1 MLEFQRYQIAFTA
14 HIRNPSANKK
24 PTRVPDGRMAI
35 YREIV
40 FNNIFGS
47 VSACFP
53 VCKSVLGARAWRKIV
68 RAFFANHQASSPIFR
83 EIPQQ
88 FLQFLK
94 TVENLPVYLQQLAHY
109 EWVELAVSAQQTEAK
124 KLSKKADL
132 LNEKP
137 VLAPAHI
144 LLAYDYAV
152 HKISKRNTPKTTE
165 STYLLVFRNTE
176 NKVKFIELNPMT
188 FQLLSLIE
196 KNKLTGIQA
205 LTRLAVEIAS
215 TDVDVIIQFGV
226 EILTDL
232 EKQQAIV
239 GSNKN

>member
-1 MLEFQRYQIAFTA
+1 MTPKAG
-14 HIRNPSANKK
+14 P
-24 PTRVPDGRMAI
+24 
-35 YREIV
+35 
-40 FNNIFGS
+40 GS
-47 VSACFP
+47 
-53 VCKSVLGARAWRKIV
+53 I
-68 RAFFANHQASSPIFR
+68 HQASSPIFR
-83 EIPQQ
+83 EISQQ

-94 TVENLPVYLQQLAHY
+94 SVENLPVYLQQLAHY

-205 LTRLAVEIAS
+205 LTRLAVEIVS
-215 TDVDVIIQFGV
+215 TDVDAIIQFGV